1 MRKAKS
7 NSNISSSFNL
17 TCHLLLFLYLLL
29 RLIMVIIHLK
39 GYANPFGTYQAPCNS
54 IFFSFVGL
62 GLRG

>member
-1 MRKAKS
+1 
-7 NSNISSSFNL
+7 
-17 TCHLLLFLYLLL
+17 
-29 RLIMVIIHLK
+29 MVIIHLK